1 MRFFSSKGEKSTH
14 FERAFF
20 VGALVV
26 AAAVITPGITET
38 MQAKRLFATA
48 DPALLAKCE
57 ASSGYAPWRFWNS
70 GIKAYSTCIVEAKD
84 PNVQNAAGK
93 YLLRGNKGEFTVE
106 TKDAATPA
114 APNAKA
120 P

>member
-1 MRFFSSKGEKSTH
+1 MKFFSAKGEKSTH

-26 AAAVITPGITET
+26 AAAVITPGINET
-38 MQAKRLFATA
+38 MQTKRLFATA

-70 GIKAYSTCIVEAKD
+70 RSQAYSTCIVEAKD

-93 YLLRGNKGEFTVE
+93 YLLRGKEGEFTVE
-106 TKDAATPA
+106 TKDAAGLA
-114 APNAKA
+114 APSVKA